1 MPNQE
6 DTFQASGRLSARCH
20 GMPWRFKSC
29 SFLTVAKWTTASFF
43 SVCRQLLA
51 RPLQS
56 NARSKNWLSLARA
69 DLRRRNPSACAGLT
83 ACVVSSHSVTVR
95 TPPFQLSGLHAK
107 ATNVSE
113 VANDISDF
121 LIASRRGYM
130 RSCFAQAACLARKEG
145 DLQFGKP
152 QRTRLLSADAP
163 LVTAVRWNSSQM
175 ELV

>member
-1 MPNQE
+1 
-6 DTFQASGRLSARCH
+6 
-20 GMPWRFKSC
+20 MPWRFKSC

-69 DLRRRNPSACAGLT
+69 DLRRRNSSACAGLT

-95 TPPFQLSGLHAK
+95 APPFQLPGLHAK

-113 VANDISDF
+113 VANDISR
-121 LIASRRGYM
+121 LSHSQSERLHAQLLCASGLLGAQGGRPAVWEAAKDA
-130 RSCFAQAACLARKEG
+130 RSFSRCASCKSR
-145 DLQFGKP
+145 
-152 QRTRLLSADAP
+152 
-163 LVTAVRWNSSQM
+163 QM